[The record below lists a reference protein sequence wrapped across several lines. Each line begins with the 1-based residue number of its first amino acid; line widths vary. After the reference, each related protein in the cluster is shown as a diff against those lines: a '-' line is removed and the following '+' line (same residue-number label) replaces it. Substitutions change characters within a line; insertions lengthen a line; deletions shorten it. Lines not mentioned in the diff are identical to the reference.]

1 MFDSKAIC
9 KHKLSSNETPLWR
22 EEGKHALSVQCQIL
36 RRWEWWGEGGSDRLL
51 FPLGGRKW
59 CLDGL
64 VISSLGISKTTSL
77 PTHPR
82 PHLQTVKLR
91 LFADQSGTSH
101 LPDCWDM
108 RWVGKCPREPLFKHC
123 CCRDLGI
130 LQAASFSVR
139 ALVLS
144 CPEGPYPGS
153 GGGGGRRGWSLGFIP
168 AESYKEKAGDLGN
181 PGTGQRHAV
190 SEA

>member
-1 MFDSKAIC
+1 MVSGWACHF
-9 KHKLSSNETPLWR
+9 
-22 EEGKHALSVQCQIL
+22 
-36 RRWEWWGEGGSDRLL
+36 
-51 FPLGGRKW
+51 
-59 CLDGL
+59 
-64 VISSLGISKTTSL
+64 L
-77 PTHPR
+77 PRNLKNHIPSHPPP

-153 GGGGGRRGWSLGFIP
+153 GGGGGGGGGHWGLFRQ
-168 AESYKEKAGDLGN
+168 N
-181 PGTGQRHAV
+181 PIKRKQETLETLVQGRDMPCLRPKRYLSRLSCMG
-190 SEA
+190 